1 MRASPDTKN
10 ARQAWRENIP
20 GATGFRP
27 ALVVLARHHALP
39 MRPKAAERA
48 LDVWS
53 QALMVHSYRT
63 IRRMRYGTSFTRLRH
78 HDGGNPSSNT
88 K

>member
-1 MRASPDTKN
+1 
-10 ARQAWRENIP
+10 
-20 GATGFRP
+20 
-27 ALVVLARHHALP
+27 
-39 MRPKAAERA
+39 
-48 LDVWS
+48 
-53 QALMVHSYRT
+53 LMVHSYRT